1 MYLPKWCK
9 NFYTY
14 AQKYYFSLLLTYIST
29 YLIYVQFAQNGVHMT
44 EETEQDAL
52 WQAAGELEFAIHI
65 DNLPEAISELEQSN
79 IVTALEKYKGNKTK
93 AAEELGIGRT
103 NLIAKIRK
111 YNIKVNNDV

>member
-1 MYLPKWCK
+1 M
-9 NFYTY
+9 
-14 AQKYYFSLLLTYIST
+14 
-29 YLIYVQFAQNGVHMT
+29 QFAQNGVHMT

-79 IVTALEKYKGNKTK
+79 IVTALEKHQGNKTK

-111 YNIKVNNDV
+111 YNITFNDV